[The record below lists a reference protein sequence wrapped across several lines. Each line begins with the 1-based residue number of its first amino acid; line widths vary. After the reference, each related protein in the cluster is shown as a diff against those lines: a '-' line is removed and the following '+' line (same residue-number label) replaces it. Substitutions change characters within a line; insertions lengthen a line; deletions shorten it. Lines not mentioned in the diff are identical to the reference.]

1 MIVETKNQFDGFIKK
16 YNKSDSIVIPIL
28 MDKNLHPLNTEL
40 SLLYVN
46 LIGESDYIL
55 AFDHTEANSLPIEY
69 LSKLNN
75 KKVKYTFNKKELNHI
90 ISWKNVVDINLCHY
104 MKTNQPLHIDEL
116 GTNAHNYFNST
127 FYHKNN
133 INRII
138 PILKHLEY
146 CRELAKLL
154 EKEID
159 EPFDK
164 YNDDVIDVLT
174 YIENSGVRV
183 NPKYVGK
190 STYKHI
196 TKDGKYYTEYNIY
209 TSTGRPSNRFGGV
222 NFSALNKKD
231 DSRKALIS
239 RFGKD
244 GVLVE
249 FDFNSFH
256 PRLIAN
262 VIGHKLPK
270 GSVYEYL
277 SNFYNVSYEEAKSLT
292 FQYLYGRIPDD
303 VRQLI
308 PFFDLVQS
316 YIDIV
321 WTTYKTDNFI
331 KSDIYN
337 KRIYRKNL
345 QDMNKTKLFNYSI
358 QLMETE
364 RNMKIMNK
372 LIPMLD
378 SYKSKL
384 ILYNY
389 DSLLFDFCMDD
400 KLDFLKMVK
409 NEIEENDKF
418 PTRVSWGTDYK
429 NMKDITEKFSD

>member
-1 MIVETKNQFDGFIKK
+1 MIIETKEQFNKFIKK
-16 YNKSDSIVIPIL
+16 YNESDSIVIPIL
-28 MDKNLHPLNTEL
+28 VDSKLHPLNTTL
-40 SLLYVN
+40 SLLYIK
-46 LIGESDYIL
+46 LIGGSDYIL
-55 AFDHTEANSLPIEY
+55 AFNHTEANLLPIEY
-69 LSKLNN
+69 LFELNN
-75 KKVKYTFNKKELNHI
+75 EKVKYTFNKKELNHI
-90 ISWKNVVDINLCHY
+90 ICWKNVVDINLCHY
-104 MKTNQPLHIDEL
+104 MKTNQSLYIDEME
-116 GTNAHNYFNST
+116 TNAHTYFNTT
-127 FYHKNN
+127 FYHKKN

-138 PILKHLEY
+138 PILKHFEY

-183 NPKYVGK
+183 NPEYIDR
-190 STYKHI
+190 SSYRHL
-196 TKDGKYYTEYNIY
+196 TKDGKLYTEYNIY
-209 TSTGRPSNRFGGV
+209 TSTGRPSNRFGGI
-222 NFSALNKKD
+222 NFSALNKTD

-256 PRLIAN
+256 PRLIADM
-262 VIGHKLPK
+262 IGHKLPK

-277 SNFYNVSYEEAKSLT
+277 SKFYGMGYEESKALT
-292 FQYLYGRIPDD
+292 FKYLYGRIPYD
-303 VRQLI
+303 VIQLI
-308 PFFDLVQS
+308 PFFDQVQT
-316 YIDIV
+316 YIDDI
-321 WTTYKTDNFI
+321 WNAYKTNDFI
-331 KSDIYN
+331 ESYIYN

-345 QDMNKTKLFNYSI
+345 QDMSKNKLFNYSI

-364 RNMKIMNK
+364 RNMRMMNK

-400 KLDFLKMVK
+400 KLDFLRRIK

-429 NMKDITEKFSD
+429 NMKDITEKFE

>member
-1 MIVETKNQFDGFIKK
+1 MIVETKDQFYNFIKK
-16 YNKSDSIVIPIL
+16 YNESDSIVIPIL
-28 MDKNLHPLNTEL
+28 VDGNLHPLNTTL
-40 SLLYVN
+40 SLLYVKLLGDN
-46 LIGESDYIL
+46 DYIL
-55 AFDHTEANSLPIEY
+55 PFNHTEANTLPIEY
-69 LSKLNN
+69 LSELNN

-90 ISWKNVVDINLCHY
+90 IRWKNVIDVNLCY
-104 MKTNQPLHIDEL
+104 YLKTNQPLYIDEI
-116 GTNAHNYFNST
+116 GTNAHHYFNTT
-127 FYHKNN
+127 FYHKKN

-138 PILKHLEY
+138 PILKHFEY
-146 CRELAKLL
+146 CRELANLL

-183 NPKYVGK
+183 NPKYVDRF
-190 STYKHI
+190 SYKHL
-196 TKDGKYYTEYNIY
+196 TKDGKLYTEYNIY
-209 TSTGRPSNRFGGV
+209 TSTGRPSNRFGGI
-222 NFSALNKKD
+222 NFSALNKTD

-262 VIGHKLPK
+262 VIGHKLSK

-277 SNFYNVSYEEAKSLT
+277 SKFYGMGYEESKSLT
-292 FQYLYGRIPDD
+292 FKYLYGRIPDD
-303 VRQLI
+303 VIQLI
-308 PFFDLVQS
+308 PFFSKIQD
-316 YIDIV
+316 YIDDV
-321 WTTYKTDNFI
+321 WNTYKTNDFI
-331 KSDIYN
+331 ESYIYN

-345 QDMNKTKLFNYSI
+345 QDMSKNKLFNYSI

-364 RNMKIMNK
+364 RNMKMMNK

-400 KLDFLKMVK
+400 KLDFLRRIK

-429 NMKDITEKFSD
+429 NMKDITEKFE